1 MLQQISNFAKNKNK
15 FLSAYEEL
23 NIDSLL
29 RKSNIKKRC
38 GYNVSKIFGLLLS
51 LVFRNKNL
59 YEFINSEKAETS
71 VSKNTYYRF
80 LSNMTYRWWYLL
92 SRLALYVISFFQTL
106 TGNGRVSCLVLDD
119 TVFSRNRSKKVEY
132 LSRIFDHAN
141 QLKEKKFHSQQAR
154 RQDSKA

>member
-1 MLQQISNFAKNKNK
+1 MLQQISNFSKNKNN

-23 NIDSLL
+23 NINGLL

-38 GYNVSKIFGLLLS
+38 GYDVSNIFRLLLS
-51 LVFRNKNL
+51 LVFLNKNL
-59 YEFINSEKAETS
+59 YEYTNSEKAETS

-92 SRLALYVISFFQTL
+92 SRLALFVISFFQTL

-132 LSRIFDHAN
+132 LSRIYAFYFA
-141 QLKEKKFHSQQAR
+141 FFCF
-154 RQDSKA
+154 

>member
-80 LSNMTYRWWYLL
+80 LSNMTYRWCV
-92 SRLALYVISFFQTL
+92 VINMCTY
-106 TGNGRVSCLVLDD
+106 NGG
-119 TVFSRNRSKKVEY
+119 
-132 LSRIFDHAN
+132 
-141 QLKEKKFHSQQAR
+141 FHQIYHT
-154 RQDSKA
+154 